1 MPDTELLLKSEPVRR
16 VEVFTGAG
24 RRRTWTAEEKV
35 GIVAESYAAGE
46 TVSAV
51 ARRHG
56 LTPQQLFGWRRAA
69 GRPLAIGMGEHGPA
83 FAPVIVEGAPSRA
96 SVVPPSHGSRMP
108 AIEIVIGATTVRV
121 PPGADVATLQ
131 AVLCAV
137 KAMS

>member
-1 MPDTELLLKSEPVRR
+1 MSDTELLLKSEPVRR

-24 RRRTWTAEEKV
+24 RRRTWTAEQKLRL
-35 GIVAESYAAGE
+35 VAESYATGE

-69 GRPLAIGMGEHGPA
+69 GRPAGTGRGEHVPA
-83 FAPVIVEGAPSRA
+83 FAPVIVDGAPPCA
-96 SVVPPSHGSRMP
+96 SVAPPSASSV
-108 AIEIVIGATTVRV
+108 IEIVIGATTIRV
-121 PPGADVATLQ
+121 APGADVATLQ